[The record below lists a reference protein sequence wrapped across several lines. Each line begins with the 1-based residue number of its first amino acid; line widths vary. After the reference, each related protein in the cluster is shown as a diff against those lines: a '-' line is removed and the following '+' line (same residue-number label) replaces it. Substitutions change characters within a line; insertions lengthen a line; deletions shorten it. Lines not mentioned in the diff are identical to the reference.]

1 MRNLTKDSAIRLLLL
16 LSLFLVGAPA
26 GVSPPARA
34 LVPNGI
40 QASDYSVSTTESVP
54 VTINV
59 LANDSCLISGLQ
71 CPGGMRVQSVTQ
83 PSAGRAVRSE
93 EHTSELQSQS
103 NLVCRLLL
111 EKKNTKLI
119 HFQSNCLGDRP
130 HRLVRAGR
138 PLQYI
143 AFYCHPPTR
152 LVAHTH
158 HLPYPLLLLC
168 GTNHVH

>member
-1 MRNLTKDSAIRLLLL
+1 MRNLTKDSAISLLLL

-83 PSAGRAVRSE
+83 PSAGRAVINPDNTVTYTPNKGFVGSDSFPYTASDILGLFTGTGTVHVTVNKHLTTTTLSFITIPGPPRSP
-93 EHTSELQSQS
+93 LFPAAA
-103 NLVCRLLL
+103 V
-111 EKKNTKLI
+111 
-119 HFQSNCLGDRP
+119 NC
-130 HRLVRAGR
+130 
-138 PLQYI
+138 
-143 AFYCHPPTR
+143 
-152 LVAHTH
+152 
-158 HLPYPLLLLC
+158 
-168 GTNHVH
+168 

>member
-111 EKKNTKLI
+111 EKKNTKLVHPYLPLTLYPILLSIALPTYDSRQLIASLI
-119 HFQSNCLGDRP
+119 HR
-130 HRLVRAGR
+130 
-138 PLQYI
+138 
-143 AFYCHPPTR
+143 
-152 LVAHTH
+152 
-158 HLPYPLLLLC
+158 
-168 GTNHVH
+168 